1 MQKHACY
8 KLLCSVLEISNG
20 VEIWVV
26 FTKLHNLYKA
36 QIIILVS
43 KGQTILESIWRF
55 EGSIF
60 DIEIVCLSG
69 I

>member
-1 MQKHACY
+1 MRAINYCVVSWKFQKR
-8 KLLCSVLEISNG
+8 E
-20 VEIWVV
+20 
-26 FTKLHNLYKA
+26 NLTNTYQTTQLIYKA